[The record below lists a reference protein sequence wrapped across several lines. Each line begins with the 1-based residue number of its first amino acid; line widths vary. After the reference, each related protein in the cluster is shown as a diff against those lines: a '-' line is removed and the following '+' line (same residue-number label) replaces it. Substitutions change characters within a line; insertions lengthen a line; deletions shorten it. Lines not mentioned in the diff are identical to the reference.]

1 MRFKRVFAAEFR
13 IFVFLTFIFFPVRYI
28 RKGEN
33 NMKNLTS
40 LTHDKAFKAIAKE
53 CPEFFY
59 NLLHL
64 ITGIDINRIKAG
76 KLLDTKFINSKKRF
90 KDLDL
95 LFMVD
100 ENLIINIEVSKYN
113 GGYNLTK
120 NTSYFCE
127 VHKEFCRNDDGSYKS
142 DFQVI
147 QIVLCQNNNV
157 GNFLIEEE
165 YLYAET
171 YYGQKKKIISVIN
184 INLDKVAD
192 SKYNKDVSKELLKYL
207 TFLSITNKDELEKL
221 SKNHKALKEVLD
233 YMIKFDRKHGIVI
246 RDEED
251 EFQAIMASERR
262 EARELGLSEGQ
273 ERGIAIGEAR
283 GETRGI
289 AIGEARGEKRGE
301 NKKTVESIRNMKS
314 MGFED
319 SIIMQA
325 LNTDEY
331 TLKNALSLK
340 M

>member
-1 MRFKRVFAAEFR
+1 
-13 IFVFLTFIFFPVRYI
+13 
-28 RKGEN
+28 
-33 NMKNLTS
+33 MKNLTS

-157 GNFLIEEE
+157 GSFLIEEE

>member
-1 MRFKRVFAAEFR
+1 MRFKSVFAAEFR

-283 GETRGI
+283 GE
-289 AIGEARGEKRGE
+289 KRGE

-331 TLKNALSLK
+331 TLKSALSLK

>member
-1 MRFKRVFAAEFR
+1 
-13 IFVFLTFIFFPVRYI
+13 
-28 RKGEN
+28 
-33 NMKNLTS
+33 MKNLTS
-40 LTHDKAFKAIAKE
+40 LTHDKVFKAIAKE

-262 EARELGLSEGQ
+262 EAKELGLSEGQ

-289 AIGEARGEKRGE
+289 AIGEARGLKRGE

-319 SIIMQA
+319 NIIMQA

>member
-1 MRFKRVFAAEFR
+1 MQN
-13 IFVFLTFIFFPVRYI
+13 I
-28 RKGEN
+28 
-33 NMKNLTS
+33 TS

-64 ITGIDINRIKAG
+64 ITGIDIKRIKAG

-127 VHKEFCRNDDGSYKS
+127 AHKEFCRNDDGSYKS

-147 QIVLCQNNNV
+147 QIVLCQNNNA
-157 GNFLIEEE
+157 GDFLIQEE

-184 INLDKVAD
+184 INLDKVTD
-192 SKYNKDVSKELLKYL
+192 SKYNKNVSKELLEYL
-207 TFLSITNKDELEKL
+207 TFLSITNKNELEKL
-221 SKNHKALKEVLD
+221 SKNHNALKEVLD
-233 YMIKFDRKHGIVI
+233 YMIKFDREHGIVI

-262 EARELGLSEGQ
+262 EAKELGLSEGQ

-289 AIGEARGEKRGE
+289 AIGEVRGE

-319 SIIMQA
+319 NIIMQA

>member
-1 MRFKRVFAAEFR
+1 
-13 IFVFLTFIFFPVRYI
+13 
-28 RKGEN
+28 
-33 NMKNLTS
+33 MKNLTS

-147 QIVLCQNNNV
+147 QIVLWQNNNV

-283 GETRGI
+283 GE
-289 AIGEARGEKRGE
+289 

-319 SIIMQA
+319 KIIMQA

>member
-28 RKGEN
+28 SKGEN

-221 SKNHKALKEVLD
+221 SKNYKALKEVLD

-283 GETRGI
+283 GE
-289 AIGEARGEKRGE
+289 

>member
-1 MRFKRVFAAEFR
+1 
-13 IFVFLTFIFFPVRYI
+13 
-28 RKGEN
+28 
-33 NMKNLTS
+33 MKNLTS
-40 LTHDKAFKAIAKE
+40 LTHDKVFKAIAKE

-262 EARELGLSEGQ
+262 EAKELGLSEGQ

-289 AIGEARGEKRGE
+289 AIGEARGLKRGE

-319 SIIMQA
+319 KIIMQA

>member
-1 MRFKRVFAAEFR
+1 MQN
-13 IFVFLTFIFFPVRYI
+13 I
-28 RKGEN
+28 
-33 NMKNLTS
+33 TS

-171 YYGQKKKIISVIN
+171 YYGQKKKIISIIN
-184 INLDKVAD
+184 TNLDKVAD

-262 EARELGLSEGQ
+262 EAKELGLSEGQ

-289 AIGEARGEKRGE
+289 AIGEARGE

-319 SIIMQA
+319 NIIMQA

>member
-1 MRFKRVFAAEFR
+1 MQN
-13 IFVFLTFIFFPVRYI
+13 I
-28 RKGEN
+28 
-33 NMKNLTS
+33 TS

-100 ENLIINIEVSKYN
+100 ENLLINIEVSEYN

-192 SKYNKDVSKELLKYL
+192 SKYNRDVSKELLKYL

-262 EARELGLSEGQ
+262 EAKELGLSEGQ

-289 AIGEARGEKRGE
+289 AIGEARGLKRGE

-319 SIIMQA
+319 KIIMQA

>member
-1 MRFKRVFAAEFR
+1 
-13 IFVFLTFIFFPVRYI
+13 
-28 RKGEN
+28 
-33 NMKNLTS
+33 MKNLTS

-165 YLYAET
+165 YLYVET

-289 AIGEARGEKRGE
+289 AIGEARGE

-319 SIIMQA
+319 NIIMQA

>member
-1 MRFKRVFAAEFR
+1 
-13 IFVFLTFIFFPVRYI
+13 
-28 RKGEN
+28 
-33 NMKNLTS
+33 MKNLTS

-165 YLYAET
+165 YLYVET

-192 SKYNKDVSKELLKYL
+192 SKYNKDVSKELLK
-207 TFLSITNKDELEKL
+207 
-221 SKNHKALKEVLD
+221 
-233 YMIKFDRKHGIVI
+233 
-246 RDEED
+246 
-251 EFQAIMASERR
+251 
-262 EARELGLSEGQ
+262 
-273 ERGIAIGEAR
+273 
-283 GETRGI
+283 
-289 AIGEARGEKRGE
+289 
-301 NKKTVESIRNMKS
+301 
-314 MGFED
+314 
-319 SIIMQA
+319 
-325 LNTDEY
+325 
-331 TLKNALSLK
+331 
-340 M
+340 

>member
-1 MRFKRVFAAEFR
+1 
-13 IFVFLTFIFFPVRYI
+13 
-28 RKGEN
+28 
-33 NMKNLTS
+33 MKNLTS

-289 AIGEARGEKRGE
+289 AIGEARGETRGIAIGEARGETRGIAIGEARGE

>member
-1 MRFKRVFAAEFR
+1 
-13 IFVFLTFIFFPVRYI
+13 
-28 RKGEN
+28 
-33 NMKNLTS
+33 MKNLTS

-171 YYGQKKKIISVIN
+171 YYGQKKKIISIIN
-184 INLDKVAD
+184 TNLDKVAD

-262 EARELGLSEGQ
+262 EAKELGLSEGQ
-273 ERGIAIGEAR
+273 ERGIAIGEA
-283 GETRGI
+283 
-289 AIGEARGEKRGE
+289 RGE

-319 SIIMQA
+319 NIIMQA

>member
-283 GETRGI
+283 GE
-289 AIGEARGEKRGE
+289 

>member
-1 MRFKRVFAAEFR
+1 
-13 IFVFLTFIFFPVRYI
+13 
-28 RKGEN
+28 
-33 NMKNLTS
+33 MKNLTS

-165 YLYAET
+165 YLYVET

-289 AIGEARGEKRGE
+289 AIGEARGE

-319 SIIMQA
+319 KIIMQA

>member
-1 MRFKRVFAAEFR
+1 MRFKSVFAAEFR
-13 IFVFLTFIFFPVRYI
+13 IFVFLTFIFFPIRYI
-28 RKGEN
+28 SKGEN

-207 TFLSITNKDELEKL
+207 TFLSITNKDELEKS

-283 GETRGI
+283 GE
-289 AIGEARGEKRGE
+289 KRGE

-319 SIIMQA
+319 KIIMQA

>member
-1 MRFKRVFAAEFR
+1 
-13 IFVFLTFIFFPVRYI
+13 
-28 RKGEN
+28 
-33 NMKNLTS
+33 MKNLTS

-53 CPEFFY
+53 CPKFFY

-319 SIIMQA
+319 KIIMQA

-331 TLKNALSLK
+331 TLKNALSFK

>member
-1 MRFKRVFAAEFR
+1 MS
-13 IFVFLTFIFFPVRYI
+13 
-28 RKGEN
+28 KGEN

-147 QIVLCQNNNV
+147 QIVLCQNNNA
-157 GNFLIEEE
+157 GDFLIQEE

-207 TFLSITNKDELEKL
+207 TFLSITNKEELEKL

-262 EARELGLSEGQ
+262 EAKELGLSEGQ

-289 AIGEARGEKRGE
+289 AIGEARGLKRGE

-319 SIIMQA
+319 NIIMQA

>member
-1 MRFKRVFAAEFR
+1 
-13 IFVFLTFIFFPVRYI
+13 
-28 RKGEN
+28 
-33 NMKNLTS
+33 
-40 LTHDKAFKAIAKE
+40 
-53 CPEFFY
+53 
-59 NLLHL
+59 
-64 ITGIDINRIKAG
+64 
-76 KLLDTKFINSKKRF
+76 
-90 KDLDL
+90 
-95 LFMVD
+95 MVD

-262 EARELGLSEGQ
+262 EAKELGLSEGQ

-283 GETRGI
+283 GL
-289 AIGEARGEKRGE
+289 KRGE

-319 SIIMQA
+319 NIIMQA